1 MTDRT
6 APDVSESDATK
17 TFKFAA
23 VGQGVVTPPAAP
35 SPSAPEE

>member
-6 APDVSESDATK
+6 PPAVSESDDER